1 MEISGAIQTIHTG
14 SEHSPQPR
22 KLCWGSL
29 QTCLISVEPHR
40 GEKSAAPCS
49 VRTDFSGTSLCVFMQ
64 FWPAVDLQF
73 FHVCSSFFFQVIQLT
88 MRSKLFTQAI
98 TYYHTSDDSASQ
110 CSEIS
115 FHVCLRTN
123 TLGNHIYIT
132 WGFKKKPVTTLL
144 MCLVCA
150 GFCAN
155 SESALQGSLCL
166 GLRVT
171 KVYG

>member
-1 MEISGAIQTIHTG
+1 MLFKLSTPVQNTAPKPVSCAEDPYKHVWFQWSPTG
-14 SEHSPQPR
+14 VKNQQLR
-22 KLCWGSL
+22 AALG
-29 QTCLISVEPHR
+29 LISVVPA
-40 GEKSAAPCS
+40 SVCLCSFDQLWICNFSMFAP
-49 VRTDFSGTSLCVFMQ
+49 L
-64 FWPAVDLQF
+64 
-73 FHVCSSFFFQVIQLT
+73 FFFQVIQLT